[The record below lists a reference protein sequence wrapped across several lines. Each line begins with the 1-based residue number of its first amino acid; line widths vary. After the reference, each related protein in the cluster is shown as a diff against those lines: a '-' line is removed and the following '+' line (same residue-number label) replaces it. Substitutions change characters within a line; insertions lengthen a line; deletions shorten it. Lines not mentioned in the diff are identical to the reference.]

1 VRSHGASQSQSED
14 CIPLNEPRRHRSP
27 SDGLWHVAITQG
39 STYVSKDPEEVITTI
54 LGSCVAACLRDPVAG
69 VGGMNHFL
77 LPEGRGADRLEVRYG
92 ANAMELLI
100 NGILQRGG
108 MRQRLEAKIFG
119 GANVIAGLS
128 DIGAAN
134 ASFAQ
139 KYLTDERIP
148 ITGGDL
154 GGKLPRRVQF
164 APVSGRARQM
174 TIAADP
180 QRLYETEINK
190 IRQSSVTDTQR
201 GNDVELF

>member
-1 VRSHGASQSQSED
+1 VESISF
-14 CIPLNEPRRHRSP
+14 NELRRHRSP

-39 STYVSKDPEEVITTI
+39 STYVSNNPEEVITTI

-108 MRQRLEAKIFG
+108 LRQRLEAKIFG
-119 GANVIAGLS
+119 GANVVAGLS
-128 DIGAAN
+128 DIGAQN

-139 KYLTDERIP
+139 KYLADERIP
-148 ITGGDL
+148 ITGGDV
-154 GGKLPRRVQF
+154 GGVSPRRVQF

-174 TIAADP
+174 TIAGDK
-180 QRLYETEINK
+180 QRLFETEINK
-190 IRQSSVTDTQR
+190 IRQSAVPETQR

>member
-1 VRSHGASQSQSED
+1 MTSNVANRSKREDRPQS
-14 CIPLNEPRRHRSP
+14 NEPRRHRSP

-54 LGSCVAACLRDPVAG
+54 LGSCIAACLRDPIAG

-77 LPEGRGADRLEVRYG
+77 LPEGRGADRLEMRYG

-108 MRQRLEAKIFG
+108 MRDRLEAKIFG
-119 GANVIAGLS
+119 GANVIAVLS
-128 DIGAAN
+128 DIGEKN
-134 ASFAQ
+134 TIFVR
-139 KYLTDERIP
+139 KYLADERIP
-148 ITGGDL
+148 ITGGDV
-154 GGKLPRRVQF
+154 GGVLPRRVQF

-174 TIAADP
+174 TVAADP
-180 QRLYETEINK
+180 QRLFETEIAK
-190 IRQSSVTDTQR
+190 VRQSSVSDTQR

>member
-1 VRSHGASQSQSED
+1 VDSISF
-14 CIPLNEPRRHRSP
+14 NELRRHRSP

-39 STYVSKDPEEVITTI
+39 STYVSNNPEEVITTI

-108 MRQRLEAKIFG
+108 LRQRLEAKIFG
-119 GANVIAGLS
+119 GANVVAGLS
-128 DIGAAN
+128 DIGAQN

-139 KYLTDERIP
+139 KYLADERIP
-148 ITGGDL
+148 ITGGDV

-174 TIAADP
+174 TIADDK
-180 QRLYETEINK
+180 QRLFETEISK
-190 IRQSSVTDTQR
+190 ISQSSVPETQR